1 MLRIMRDRLQA
12 RNSQSW
18 RVSELSIDVL
28 LEQRDI
34 ERDEIPSGSLPMVE
48 LAIERL
54 WSESRWELMEW
65 AEGTCDIRVISC
77 LIGNRILQSCVITYL
92 IQSYTYCIW
101 IDKLTHLQNSPKSQL
116 LQMITWICFLL
127 SVSHPQLY
135 HHNRLE
141 CFVNLCHHSMT
152 K

>member
-54 WSESRWELMEW
+54 
-65 AEGTCDIRVISC
+65 
-77 LIGNRILQSCVITYL
+77 
-92 IQSYTYCIW
+92 
-101 IDKLTHLQNSPKSQL
+101 
-116 LQMITWICFLL
+116 
-127 SVSHPQLY
+127 
-135 HHNRLE
+135 
-141 CFVNLCHHSMT
+141 
-152 K
+152 